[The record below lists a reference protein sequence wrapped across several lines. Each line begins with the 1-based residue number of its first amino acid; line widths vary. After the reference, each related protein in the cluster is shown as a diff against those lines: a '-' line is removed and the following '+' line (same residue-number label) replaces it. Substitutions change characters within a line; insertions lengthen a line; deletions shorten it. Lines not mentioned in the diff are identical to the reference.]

1 MNDEYIGKQ
10 LYHLVLCGENN
21 KVLCR
26 LSFEFLKDK
35 QFYILGEMSVVC
47 DSLFKL
53 FFPDRVYQEA
63 SWTRDIAVHELTYYA
78 TFAKTECVRPQ
89 CRGCHACETCE
100 DEICYFYFFTDDY
113 TSDWYFKE
121 HYGFLSA

>member
-1 MNDEYIGKQ
+1 MKDTKQ
-10 LYHLVLCGENN
+10 LYHLVLCDENN
-21 KVLCR
+21 KVLCT
-26 LSFEFLKDK
+26 LSFDFLEDK
-35 QFYILGEMSVVC
+35 QFYILDEMSVVC

-53 FFPDRVYQEA
+53 FFSDRVYQEA

-78 TFAKTECVRPQ
+78 TFRKTDDCAGTD
-89 CRGCHACETCE
+89 CGGCSDCERCE